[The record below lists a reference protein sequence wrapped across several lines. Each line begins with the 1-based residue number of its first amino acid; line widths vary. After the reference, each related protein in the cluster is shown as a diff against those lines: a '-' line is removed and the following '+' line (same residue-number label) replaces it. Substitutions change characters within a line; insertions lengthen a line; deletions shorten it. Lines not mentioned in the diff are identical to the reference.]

1 MRISD
6 WSSDV
11 CSSDLPERPAPS
23 LAPPPDADAVAAG
36 RLLAPIVGHTRQ
48 TTLAAIVLLDRN
60 GIVVGGDGGSLATLP
75 EVRAALAGEPETVLR
90 RNASYRAV
98 YRFEWLSRAAA
109 LRVDRKSTRSEE
121 HTSEHQSLMRI
132 SSAAYSL

>member
-98 YRFEWLSRAAA
+98 YR
-109 LRVDRKSTRSEE
+109 RSEE
-121 HTSEHQSLMRI
+121 QTSELQSLMRI
-132 SSAAYSL
+132 SYAVF